1 MDSKSFIG
9 SLISII
15 IPIFMISCN
24 EIIEDE
30 IQLENARADGSIL
43 QSETMYEYYYW
54 FNGEKKELIPLKNVY
69 YVSSSDNKT
78 YSSPFSISSNS
89 AIKNIIKKGMS
100 ENVETRYWWIVEI
113 VDNDKNQ
120 TNSLAQNL
128 NLNDIFVAPVFGSS
142 IEDCIATSE
151 YFYVKTTDN
160 GKATLESFAKEH
172 SVEII
177 SEIEYVPNWYIL
189 KAPKNSNGLQM
200 SNIFY
205 ESGKFEDIDPAF
217 MFNFKTNEC
226 PAEPNFSQQWS
237 ADYMDLCKAWDITKG
252 KSDVVIAVLD
262 QGVDQSHKEFANN
275 YSSLSYDLI
284 TKKTPSVVRGDHG
297 THVGG
302 IIGAN
307 HNNIQIAGV
316 APDCMIMSIS
326 HTLNT
331 TTTTISSDLASGI
344 GYARIHGA
352 SVINNS
358 WGDQGGRLY
367 NNLHSAVLEDAIK
380 TAIKTGRNGKGMVVL
395 FASGNYNK
403 NGVDYPGNCSP
414 DILVVGSIN
423 KSYNRSDFSSY
434 GNSLDIVAPGS
445 DILSTMPGNK
455 IDFMSGTSMATPHVA
470 GVAALI
476 LSLNPDLTGKEVV
489 DIIEKSA
496 QKIGPYTYT
505 KTSDRTNGTWNQEV
519 GYGLCNAFAAVSTVL
534 SDVVKF
540 NDKIITD
547 NTSISGSIIQSKN
560 ITISNNALLNMTFEK
575 SLTINS
581 PFTIDKGAQLYFSTK

>member
-1 MDSKSFIG
+1 MVK
-9 SLISII
+9 
-15 IPIFMISCN
+15 
-24 EIIEDE
+24 
-30 IQLENARADGSIL
+30 
-43 QSETMYEYYYW
+43 
-54 FNGEKKELIPLKNVY
+54 KKELIPLKNVY

>member
-1 MDSKSFIG
+1 
-9 SLISII
+9 
-15 IPIFMISCN
+15 
-24 EIIEDE
+24 
-30 IQLENARADGSIL
+30 
-43 QSETMYEYYYW
+43 
-54 FNGEKKELIPLKNVY
+54 
-69 YVSSSDNKT
+69 
-78 YSSPFSISSNS
+78 
-89 AIKNIIKKGMS
+89 
-100 ENVETRYWWIVEI
+100 
-113 VDNDKNQ
+113 
-120 TNSLAQNL
+120 
-128 NLNDIFVAPVFGSS
+128 
-142 IEDCIATSE
+142 
-151 YFYVKTTDN
+151 
-160 GKATLESFAKEH
+160 
-172 SVEII
+172 
-177 SEIEYVPNWYIL
+177 
-189 KAPKNSNGLQM
+189 
-200 SNIFY
+200 
-205 ESGKFEDIDPAF
+205 
-217 MFNFKTNEC
+217 
-226 PAEPNFSQQWS
+226 
-237 ADYMDLCKAWDITKG
+237 
-252 KSDVVIAVLD
+252 
-262 QGVDQSHKEFANN
+262 
-275 YSSLSYDLI
+275 
-284 TKKTPSVVRGDHG
+284 
-297 THVGG
+297 
-302 IIGAN
+302 
-307 HNNIQIAGV
+307 
-316 APDCMIMSIS
+316 MIMSIS